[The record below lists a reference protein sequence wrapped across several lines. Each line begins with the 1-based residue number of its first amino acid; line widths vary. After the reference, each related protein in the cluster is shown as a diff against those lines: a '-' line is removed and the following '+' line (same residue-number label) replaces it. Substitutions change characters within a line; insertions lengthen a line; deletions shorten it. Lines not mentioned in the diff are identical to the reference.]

1 MSLRTNWHGTGL
13 TDRGLVRSSN
23 QDAFAV
29 EDRLRLWVVAD
40 GMGGHAGGDV
50 ASRLAVDAVL
60 THVRARASAGG
71 AAEGA
76 GPASDE
82 RLLREAIDAAQRAI
96 LHEARARKELTGMG
110 TTCVALRISS
120 APDPLATI
128 AHVGDSR
135 AYRLRGN
142 RLEQLT
148 RDHSLL
154 DDYIRRGLVTPA
166 QAFTHPLRHVLS
178 RALGT
183 GTCEPDVGVHDLE
196 DSDLILLCTDGLTK
210 MIKDDRIADV
220 LLRERTAPDRACGA
234 LVQEALGHGGADNVT
249 VIICTAGPDGPE
261 PRR

>member
-1 MSLRTNWHGTGL
+1 MPRRHNWRGTGL

-23 QDAFAV
+23 QDAYAV
-29 EDRLRLWVVAD
+29 EDPLQLWVVAD

-50 ASRLAVDAVL
+50 ASRLAIDAVT
-60 THVRARASAGG
+60 THVRGRMGPG
-71 AAEGA
+71 QAATGTA
-76 GPASDE
+76 PAPDE
-82 RLLREAIDAAQRAI
+82 RLLRDAIAAAQRAI
-96 LHEARARKELTGMG
+96 LEEARARAELTGMG
-110 TTCVALRISS
+110 TTCVALRI
-120 APDPLATI
+120 ATVPRPLATI

-154 DDYIRRGLVTPA
+154 DDYISRGLVSPA

-183 GTCEPDVGVHDLE
+183 ETCEPDVGVHDLE

-210 MIKDDRIADV
+210 MITDDRIAEV
-220 LLRERTAPDRACGA
+220 LLRERTAPDQACGT
-234 LVQEALGHGGADNVT
+234 LVQEALGRGGADNVT
-249 VIICTAGPDGPE
+249 VIICTT
-261 PRR
+261 